1 MRLINRSSKTSPLAR
16 QACDAAL
23 ASHVEKF
30 GEYGR
35 HDKTTTYTVLVEGVK
50 VTVEVVNRPSS
61 YVATALNGR
70 RRLRSLINRDLKINR
85 EEV

>member
-1 MRLINRSSKTSPLAR
+1 MKLINRSSKNSPLAR

-30 GEYGR
+30 GEYGH

-50 VTVEVVNRPSS
+50 ITVEVVNRPAS
-61 YVATALNGR
+61 YVATALTGR
-70 RRLRSLINRDLKINR
+70 RRIRSLVNRGINSER